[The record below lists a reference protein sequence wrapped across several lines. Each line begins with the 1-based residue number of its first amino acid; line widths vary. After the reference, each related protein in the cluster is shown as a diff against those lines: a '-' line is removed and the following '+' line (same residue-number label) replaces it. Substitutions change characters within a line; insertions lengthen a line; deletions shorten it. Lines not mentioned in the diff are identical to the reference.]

1 MICPLCRHRSKAGAH
16 ACAACGV
23 DFMKWL
29 HLQGGK
35 AAARRRHPPHPRSL
49 PPAARAAAAAGLVAF
64 LALAFWRARGADASS
79 SPATGSAAAA
89 AAPAPAVDRLSDIH
103 GKALAEGRLYGVELM
118 RDELERRYEQGGRA
132 FSDEALAAVAAE
144 AGVAP
149 PREVPLRDDEAALMA
164 KCRKGGAWA
173 YGSLPARPEAGVECW
188 AAGVGYPRRWVLQH
202 WSPKR
207 KMWSAFP
214 EADAARAVRRILQ
227 VNFPPEREQAVRDA
241 ADLALAQPGADR
253 RRALL
258 AYYGYLAEREGAM
271 AALTRF

>member
-1 MICPLCRHRSKAGAH
+1 
-16 ACAACGV
+16 
-23 DFMKWL
+23 MKWL
-29 HLQGGK
+29 NLQGGK
-35 AAARRRHPPHPRSL
+35 AASRRRHAPPARGL

-64 LALAFWRARGADASS
+64 LALAFWRARGADAS
-79 SPATGSAAAA
+79 PPSAQRSGGGA
-89 AAPAPAVDRLSDIH
+89 AAPTVDRLSDIH
-103 GKALAEGRLYGVELM
+103 AKALAEGRLYGVELM
-118 RDELERRYEQGGRA
+118 RDELARRFEQGGRA

-149 PREVPLRDDEAALMA
+149 PREAPLRDDEAALMA
-164 KCRKGGAWA
+164 KCRRGGAWA

-207 KMWSAFP
+207 RVWSAFP

-227 VNFPPEREQAVRDA
+227 VNFPPEREQSVRDA
-241 ADLALAQPGADR
+241 ADLALAQPTADR

-258 AYYGYLAEREGAM
+258 AYYGYLAEREGAI